1 MRRITLP
8 AVAGVAVTL
17 LFALPATVIHSRAQA
32 PQQAVP
38 QDLTPL
44 LAKPTSEMR
53 LVVTR
58 YNADRSTLIG
68 HFAGQSGRGGG
79 GGGGRA
85 GGGGPAGAPAAA
97 PPPAPVPISAA
108 RLARLKRYDLD
119 WQAALKKIDPTKLS
133 ALAKPD
139 LVALNTSVENNLK
152 QIEADGLTLAQV
164 TPLVPFAPKLAGL
177 IEARIRVDQVDAQK
191 AAGTLVS
198 VTSEL

>member
-32 PQQAVP
+32 PQQAA
-38 QDLTPL
+38 DLTPL

-85 GGGGPAGAPAAA
+85 GGGGAAGTPAAA

-133 ALAKPD
+133 GACQAGSRRAERGRREQP
-139 LVALNTSVENNLK
+139 
-152 QIEADGLTLAQV
+152 EADRSRRPDTRASVSPRSPVSTPTATRCAPGRCERASLASGRSR
-164 TPLVPFAPKLAGL
+164 P
-177 IEARIRVDQVDAQK
+177 R
-191 AAGTLVS
+191 
-198 VTSEL
+198 